1 MGQGLVGLIKGA
13 GIDDLLWMEYVLLS
27 RYYLNLFDMECHVT
41 QCNSLNHVDTF
52 DFAVKHSGAGFEI
65 KSLGTR
71 PVSNVSQIN
80 HQSDNRHCQ
89 KTKKTCR

>member
-52 DFAVKHSGAGFEI
+52 DFAVKHSHKGSELTVQAL
-65 KSLGTR
+65 KSR
-71 PVSNVSQIN
+71 VSGLDLSLTYP
-80 HQSDNRHCQ
+80 
-89 KTKKTCR
+89 K